1 MPDLSRDLSHENPD
15 HDALSTLARDD
26 PEAFENLRQK
36 LVGDLIDRAPDAIKR
51 RLQGLQFRIDHIHRR
66 SGNSL
71 GATVKIYRMM
81 WQSFLRLHDELT
93 NFREPVEPPRRSA
106 QVLDFR
112 PRKHVSPV

>member
-1 MPDLSRDLSHENPD
+1 MPELSRENPD
-15 HDALSTLARDD
+15 HETLSELARDD
-26 PEAFENLRQK
+26 PEAFEDLRRK
-36 LVGDLIDRAPDAIKR
+36 LVGELIERAPEATKR
-51 RLQGLQFRIDHIHRR
+51 RLRGLQFRIDDIHRR
-66 SGNSL
+66 SSNSL

-93 NFREPVEPPRRSA
+93 NFSEPVETPRHSA